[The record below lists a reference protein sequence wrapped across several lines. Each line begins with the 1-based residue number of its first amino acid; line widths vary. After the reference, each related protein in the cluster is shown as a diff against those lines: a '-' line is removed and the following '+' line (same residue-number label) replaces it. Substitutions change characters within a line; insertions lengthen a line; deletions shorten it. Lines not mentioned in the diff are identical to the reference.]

1 MLNYNDLKDK
11 PREFL
16 SATSLTKE
24 EFEIL
29 LPNFQEA
36 YKKLY
41 PPNLTTTGTARK
53 RQGGGGAKSVLA
65 KFEDKLF
72 FILVQQKTNPL
83 QTLHGLQFG
92 LVQSRTNYWIHRL
105 MPVLQVALSVMEMKP
120 ERDGSRVGT
129 NLSTREGGTNLS
141 LDGTERRLQRP
152 TDPLKQGAKYSGKKK
167 AHTDKNILLVN
178 ENTKRV
184 VYLSPTVEG
193 KKHDKKAT
201 EEAAISYPANATLSK
216 DTGFQ
221 GYEPEGVLTAQPK
234 KRRRVK
240 SSVWSIDWWTN
251 FVQVWE

>member
-1 MLNYNDLKDK
+1 MLNYNDLQDK

-36 YKKLY
+36 YEKCY
-41 PPNLTTTGTARK
+41 PPTLTTTGTARK
-53 RQGGGGAKSVLA
+53 RQCGGGAKGVLV

-83 QTLHGLQFG
+83 QTLHGLHFN

-105 MPVLQVALSVMEMKP
+105 MPVLQAALSAMGMKP
-120 ERDGSRVGT
+120 EREGSLVRT
-129 NLSTREGGTNLS
+129 NLSTREGGANLS
-141 LDGTERRLQRP
+141 IDGTERRLQRP
-152 TDPLKQGAKYSGKKK
+152 TDPLKQREKYSGKKK
-167 AHTDKNILLVN
+167 THTDKNILLVN
-178 ENTKRV
+178 EHTNKV

-201 EEAAISYPANATLSK
+201 EEAQVAYPANATLSK

-234 KRRRVK
+234 KRKKVK
-240 SSVWSIDWWTN
+240 S
-251 FVQVWE
+251 

>member
-29 LPNFQEA
+29 LPNFQAA
-36 YKKLY
+36 YEQCY
-41 PPNLTTTGTARK
+41 PRNLTTTGTERK

-65 KFEDKLF
+65 QFEDKLF
-72 FILVQQKTNPL
+72 FILVQHKTNPL

-105 MPVLQVALSVMEMKP
+105 RPVLQATLSAMGMKP
-120 ERDGSRVGT
+120 EREGNRVKTSLSTSEGGA
-129 NLSTREGGTNLS
+129 NLSI
-141 LDGTERRLQRP
+141 DGTERRLQRP
-152 TDPLKQGAKYSGKKK
+152 TDPTKQGAKYSGKKK

-178 ENTKRV
+178 ENTKKV
-184 VYLSPTVEG
+184 IYLSPTVEG

-201 EEAAISYPANATLSK
+201 EEAEISYPANATLSK

-221 GYEPEGVLTAQPK
+221 GYEPEGVLTMQPK
-234 KRRRVK
+234 KRKRVK
-240 SSVWSIDWWTN
+240 I
-251 FVQVWE
+251 